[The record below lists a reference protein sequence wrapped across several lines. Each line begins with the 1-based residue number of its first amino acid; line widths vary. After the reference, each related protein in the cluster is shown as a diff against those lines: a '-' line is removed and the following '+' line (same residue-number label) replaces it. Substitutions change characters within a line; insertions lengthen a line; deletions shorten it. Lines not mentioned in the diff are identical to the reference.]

1 MEKRKL
7 VTIVTEQSIEQLV
20 VADIKKLGAHGYT
33 AVAASGEGSRGA
45 RKGDWDLN
53 KNVRIEVICE
63 ENVAK
68 AIVDHLMKTYYQD
81 FAMIVFL
88 SDVEVLRPEK
98 F

>member
-7 VTIVTEQSIEQLV
+7 VTIVTEESIEQLV
-20 VADIKKLGAHGYT
+20 IADLKKLGAHGYT
-33 AVAASGEGSRGA
+33 SVPASGEGSRGA

-53 KNVRIEVICE
+53 KNVRIEVICD
-63 ENVAK
+63 ENVAR
-68 AIVDHLMKTYYQD
+68 AIADHLMKTYYQD

-88 SDVEVLRPEK
+88 SDVEVLRPQK